1 MTTRSK
7 RPKNKALSDPC
18 NSEATT
24 LLAHPPATI
33 GQVTERSLSFVG
45 FVGNDSRTNRSPLV
59 HFVWYHF
66 QTKPRKLS
74 STRISHSVR
83 DERVRYRSKILLI
96 QFSRA
101 ARNLSRH
108 IHPSQSEPTHS
119 CRTGTAI
126 CGHFSRFSNDLTEAR
141 RADEQK
147 HSAHHDQLR
156 CWRR

>member
-24 LLAHPPATI
+24 LLPHSPATI

-45 FVGNDSRTNRSPLV
+45 DDSRTNRSRLV

-66 QTKPRKLS
+66 ETKPRKLS
-74 STRISHSVR
+74 STRISRSVR
-83 DERVRYRSKILLI
+83 DERVRYRSRILLI
-96 QFSRA
+96 VFARREKSFSVTF
-101 ARNLSRH
+101 
-108 IHPSQSEPTHS
+108 HPSQSEPTHS